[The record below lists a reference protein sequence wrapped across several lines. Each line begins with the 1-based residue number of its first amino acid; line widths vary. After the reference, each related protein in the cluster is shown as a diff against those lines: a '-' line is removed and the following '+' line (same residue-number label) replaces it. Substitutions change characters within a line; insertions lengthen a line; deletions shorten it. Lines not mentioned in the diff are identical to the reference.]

1 VGGWDPFNVT
11 EDADLGV
18 RLARFGLGCAT
29 ITSPTLE
36 DAPETFR
43 TWLPQRSRW
52 LKGWM
57 QTWLVH
63 TRNPGTLLK
72 ELGPASFMVVQ
83 AIFAG
88 VVVSS
93 LVHPLMLVTAMWLG
107 ASLAW
112 GGSLEGWRAA
122 LLMLDGANIGCAYA
136 SYLAL
141 GHRGLAGGDRPARLW
156 RTALRTPA
164 YWIAISAAA
173 WLALFELTFRPHHW
187 AKTEHKPSRPVAATA
202 GKEAVRRARGG

>member
-1 VGGWDPFNVT
+1 MAYN
-11 EDADLGV
+11 A
-18 RLARFGLGCAT
+18 GCV
-29 ITSPTLE
+29 
-36 DAPETFR
+36 
-43 TWLPQRSRW
+43 